1 MDGCLPCAAC
11 MALWAEKEGG
21 GDQTGDRIMEVIIRS
36 PGCSLEE
43 IVLECSGLTWNQ
55 VFTELDRM
63 SRAGHIRFTVKG
75 SGLCGVTSTTAG
87 ASSVSLPG
95 AVR

>member
-1 MDGCLPCAAC
+1 MTQAD
-11 MALWAEKEGG
+11 
-21 GDQTGDRIMEVIIRS
+21 DQVMEVIIRS

-63 SRAGHIRFTVKG
+63 SRAGQIRFTVKG
-75 SGLCGVTSTTAG
+75 AGLCGVTSTMAGTTA
-87 ASSVSLPG
+87 ATL
-95 AVR
+95 

>member
-1 MDGCLPCAAC
+1 MDQAGN
-11 MALWAEKEGG
+11 
-21 GDQTGDRIMEVIIRS
+21 RVMEVIIRS

-75 SGLCGVTSTTAG
+75 SGLCGVTSAPAG
-87 ASSVSLPG
+87 TPSVSLSG

>member
-1 MDGCLPCAAC
+1 MDQAGN
-11 MALWAEKEGG
+11 
-21 GDQTGDRIMEVIIRS
+21 RVMEVIIRS

-63 SRAGHIRFTVKG
+63 SRAGHIRFAVKG
-75 SGLCGVTSTTAG
+75 SG
-87 ASSVSLPG
+87 ASSVMS
-95 AVR
+95 AVSCAPSVAL